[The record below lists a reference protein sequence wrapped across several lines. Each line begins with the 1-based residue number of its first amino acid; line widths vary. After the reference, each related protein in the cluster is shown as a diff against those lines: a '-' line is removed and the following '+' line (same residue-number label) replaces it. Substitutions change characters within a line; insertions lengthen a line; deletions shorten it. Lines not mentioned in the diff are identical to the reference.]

1 MANLCH
7 LNSRQIT
14 LGIKNGDF
22 SAEEYVSQILE
33 RIEKIDSKINAF
45 ITVDNEGA
53 LEKAQLIKYRSTCRC
68 YRRNKRQYMHKWFE
82 NNVCFE
88 NIRRLCSSL

>member
-7 LNSRQIT
+7 LNSGQIT

-33 RIEKIDSKINAF
+33 RIEKI
-45 ITVDNEGA
+45 
-53 LEKAQLIKYRSTCRC
+53 
-68 YRRNKRQYMHKWFE
+68 
-82 NNVCFE
+82 
-88 NIRRLCSSL
+88 